1 MPHVCART
9 HIQWILLHC
18 LWVALSVPCM
28 FLSVCVSVWEKVHY
42 WCNPARERW
51 CRSKSVMRE
60 HGGHPPPNDRERDI
74 EWDRGREKKAI
85 YQLPSYSAPALPWSP
100 PTCLLPPLSSPVLL
114 LLLLS
119 STSSKHPWNCV
130 TKTWFQINRLQR
142 VMKDRRGYARQR
154 EWGGPEFPWRPH
166 RTPAS
171 WTNACV
177 SVCAYVCVRIQ
188 GFHRGRHHKI
198 FFSSFFRLGNKEAFL
213 LRKDVIRTIRKRTP
227 TRHVVKHIAFWL
239 FHTRFTAK

>member
-154 EWGGPEFPWRPH
+154 EWGGGGLSFH
-166 RTPAS
+166 GDRTGLLLLERMHVCL
-171 WTNACV
+171 CV
-177 SVCAYVCVRIQ
+177 PMCVCA
-188 GFHRGRHHKI
+188 FK
-198 FFSSFFRLGNKEAFL
+198 AFTEG
-213 LRKDVIRTIRKRTP
+213 DTIRYFFP
-227 TRHVVKHIAFWL
+227 PFFV
-239 FHTRFTAK
+239 

>member
-1 MPHVCART
+1 MYAHA
-9 HIQWILLHC
+9 HIYNGFYFTACGLH
-18 LWVALSVPCM
+18 SV
-28 FLSVCVSVWEKVHY
+28 FLSVCVCVWEKVHY
-42 WCNPARERW
+42 RCNPARERW

-85 YQLPSYSAPALPWSP
+85 CQLPSYSTPALLWSP

-114 LLLLS
+114 LLLS

-130 TKTWFQINRLQR
+130 TKTRLQINRLQR
-142 VMKDRRGYARQR
+142 VMKDRRGYERQR
-154 EWGGPEFPWRPH
+154 EWGGGSEFPWRPH

-177 SVCAYVCVRIQ
+177 SAFAYVRVRIQ

-198 FFSSFFRLGNKEAFL
+198 FFPPFF
-213 LRKDVIRTIRKRTP
+213 V
-227 TRHVVKHIAFWL
+227 
-239 FHTRFTAK
+239 

>member
-74 EWDRGREKKAI
+74 GWDRGREKKAI

-100 PTCLLPPLSSPVLL
+100 PTCLLPPLSSPILL

-154 EWGGPEFPWRPH
+154 EWGGG
-166 RTPAS
+166 S
-171 WTNACV
+171 WVSMATAQDSCFLNECMCV
-177 SVCAYVCVRIQ
+177 CVCLCVCA
-188 GFHRGRHHKI
+188 H
-198 FFSSFFRLGNKEAFL
+198 SRLSQRE
-213 LRKDVIRTIRKRTP
+213 TP
-227 TRHVVKHIAFWL
+227 
-239 FHTRFTAK
+239 

>member
-130 TKTWFQINRLQR
+130 TKTWFQINRLRR

-154 EWGGPEFPWRPH
+154 EWGGGPSFH
-166 RTPAS
+166 GDRTGLLLLERMHVCLRVPMC
-171 WTNACV
+171 AC
-177 SVCAYVCVRIQ
+177 
-188 GFHRGRHHKI
+188 
-198 FFSSFFRLGNKEAFL
+198 AF
-213 LRKDVIRTIRKRTP
+213 KAFTEGDTIRYFFP
-227 TRHVVKHIAFWL
+227 PFFV
-239 FHTRFTAK
+239 

>member
-1 MPHVCART
+1 MRT
-9 HIQWILLHC
+9 HTYTMDFTSLPVGCTQCSLYVSKC
-18 LWVALSVPCM
+18 
-28 FLSVCVSVWEKVHY
+28 VCVCVGKSALLMQPRQREMMQIKVCDEGT
-42 WCNPARERW
+42 WW
-51 CRSKSVMRE
+51 
-60 HGGHPPPNDRERDI
+60 PPTTRERDI

-198 FFSSFFRLGNKEAFL
+198 FFSSFFRLGNK
-213 LRKDVIRTIRKRTP
+213 RSISP
-227 TRHVVKHIAFWL
+227 T
-239 FHTRFTAK
+239 

>member
-1 MPHVCART
+1 MRT
-9 HIQWILLHC
+9 HTYTMDFTSLPVGCTQCSLYVSKC
-18 LWVALSVPCM
+18 
-28 FLSVCVSVWEKVHY
+28 VCVSVWEKVHY
-42 WCNPARERW
+42 RCNPARERW

-85 YQLPSYSAPALPWSP
+85 YQLPSYSTPALPWSP

-142 VMKDRRGYARQR
+142 VMKDRRGYERQR
-154 EWGGPEFPWRPH
+154 EWGGVRVSMATAQDSCFLNE
-166 RTPAS
+166 
-171 WTNACV
+171 CV
-177 SVCAYVCVRIQ
+177 CVCVCLCVCA
-188 GFHRGRHHKI
+188 H
-198 FFSSFFRLGNKEAFL
+198 SRLSQRE
-213 LRKDVIRTIRKRTP
+213 TP
-227 TRHVVKHIAFWL
+227 
-239 FHTRFTAK
+239 